1 MFETDPLTTATLAT
15 DAVRTALQ
23 VGPPAD
29 VATQAPAF
37 VQEILGTVGSTAG
50 DAAGGIG
57 ESISGM
63 TPGGSDVAAG
73 ASDGA
78 SGAAG
83 NVPGR

>member
-15 DAVRTALQ
+15 DATRTALQ
-23 VGPPAD
+23 IGPPAD
-29 VATQAPAF
+29 IATQAPAF
-37 VQEILGTVGSTAG
+37 VQDILGKVGSTAG

-57 ESISGM
+57 ETISRM

-78 SGAAG
+78 NGVAG
-83 NVPGR
+83 NAPGR